1 MRRIFD
7 EYQNDMLVDEDEDA
21 NGVFEKEDLS
31 YLEEKINS

>member
-1 MRRIFD
+1 MND
-7 EYQNDMLVDEDEDA
+7 ENEYQNYMLVDEDEEA